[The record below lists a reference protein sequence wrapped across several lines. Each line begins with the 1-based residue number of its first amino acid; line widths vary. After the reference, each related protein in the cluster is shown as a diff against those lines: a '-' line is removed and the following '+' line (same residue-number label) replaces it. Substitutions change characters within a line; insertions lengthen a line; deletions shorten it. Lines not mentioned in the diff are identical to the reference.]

1 MMDMVY
7 CLVCANRYRS
17 GPYIDNDNYT
27 CYTCKQLPEVE
38 QFILRG
44 AAGKKIEAHEKDER
58 RMVYLKLK
66 TEREKYN
73 KLHEEFK
80 DETSSKQ
87 VVHEHDRATI

>member
-1 MMDMVY
+1 MDMVY

-17 GPYIDNDNYT
+17 GPYIDNDTYV

-44 AAGKKIEAHEKDER
+44 AAGKKIEAHKKDER
-58 RMVYLKLK
+58 RKVYMKLK
-66 TEREKYN
+66 AEREKYN

-87 VVHEHDRATI
+87 AVYEHNRATI